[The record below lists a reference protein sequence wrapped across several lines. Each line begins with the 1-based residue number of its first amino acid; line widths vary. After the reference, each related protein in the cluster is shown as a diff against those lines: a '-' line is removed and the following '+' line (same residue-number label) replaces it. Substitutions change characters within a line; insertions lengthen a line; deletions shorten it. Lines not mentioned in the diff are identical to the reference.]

1 MKTGKERL
9 SSVMFTYIGTDEQF
23 TEFLKMLIHD
33 YLNAGKMEGPSEEN
47 CQ

>member
-9 SSVMFTYIGTDEQF
+9 ASVMFTYIGTDEQF

-33 YLNAGKMEGPSEEN
+33 YLGAGKVERPIEEN